1 MIDTA
6 STLYAREHSVGA
18 ALRGPRTNASFFRP
32 LLELIGAPLDPCAQ
46 ILDFGCGDGVLVEQ
60 LSAAGMD
67 AYGCDFPDELGS
79 GKTLRAIGAPFGLPF
94 PDDSFDAVV
103 SWQVFEHVQ
112 NYDDALREIRR
123 VLRPSGVSLHVFPP
137 TYRPI
142 EPHIYVPLAIILQSR
157 LWLLL
162 WTRLGI
168 RKGFQKGTSARE
180 VAGLNR
186 RYLRE
191 RTTYYPAREV
201 LRRARDVFP
210 NARLLTL
217 EPLAV
222 SPSARGQRLYALARD
237 IPTLASPRAAFSSR
251 ASLL

>member
-46 ILDFGCGDGVLVEQ
+46 ILDFGC
-60 LSAAGMD
+60 
-67 AYGCDFPDELGS
+67 DFPDELGS
-79 GKTLRAIGAPFGLPF
+79 GKTLRAIGAPYGLPF

-210 NARLLTL
+210 TARLLTL